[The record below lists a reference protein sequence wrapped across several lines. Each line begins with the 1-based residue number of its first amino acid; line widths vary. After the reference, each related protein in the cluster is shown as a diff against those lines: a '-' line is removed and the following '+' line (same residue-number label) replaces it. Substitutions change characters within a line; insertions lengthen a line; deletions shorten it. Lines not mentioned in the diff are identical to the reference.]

1 MSDSGLNT
9 LQRRLLAE
17 ISQRSN
23 AFFMTGGG
31 VLVEWVLRHRR
42 TDDLDMFTTN
52 PEAMSSC
59 DAILRASAEA
69 ISAQVEAIT
78 TTPDFR
84 RYLVRADD
92 EATRVDFVH
101 DRAPQLFPKL
111 KRDGILTD
119 SEEEI
124 FVNKVCCLVERSE
137 LRDLLD
143 LMLLEERGMR
153 VEDYLEKAQQ
163 KDGGVSAATLAWL
176 LSQLKIPD
184 KLEGAI
190 GTEQLRRFAR
200 DLETRMLILARP
212 SNDDDKRE

>member
-1 MSDSGLNT
+1 MSDSGLST

-52 PEAMSSC
+52 PEAMASC

-84 RYLVRADD
+84 RYLMRAVLADLGHSLFPWRPRR
-92 EATRVDFVH
+92 AP
-101 DRAPQLFPKL
+101 DRA
-111 KRDGILTD
+111 RARRAAHG
-119 SEEEI
+119 
-124 FVNKVCCLVERSE
+124 
-137 LRDLLD
+137 
-143 LMLLEERGMR
+143 RG
-153 VEDYLEKAQQ
+153 VPD
-163 KDGGVSAATLAWL
+163 AARGY
-176 LSQLKIPD
+176 
-184 KLEGAI
+184 GAPHDHP
-190 GTEQLRRFAR
+190 GSLRRAEASTSAFTAGHRAR
-200 DLETRMLILARP
+200 T
-212 SNDDDKRE
+212 